1 MPLNSDE
8 AEQSILDLSD
18 RIVALSRDI
27 ATLSDILNQKLAET
41 EKRAIALESRVATE
55 EALNVAQQTKIEAFK
70 KALGVSVGLM
80 AISFLISSGVINSPE
95 NRDLLE
101 RVAVGCI
108 CSSLVGAIGAQ
119 AVKQ

>member
-1 MPLNSDE
+1 
-8 AEQSILDLSD
+8 
-18 RIVALSRDI
+18 V
-27 ATLSDILNQKLAET
+27 
-41 EKRAIALESRVATE
+41 
-55 EALNVAQQTKIEAFK
+55 LNVAQQTKIEAFK